1 MPSFTVDTMLAR
13 IKRKCQLPANNGKLS
28 DAEIVQ
34 IADEEIQTRLFA
46 ALMTVRDDYFV
57 GHRTM
62 TYPANARFAQLP
74 EFVESSTILDVS
86 CVDDSQSPPRYR
98 LLDRRYSGAAWHG
111 PQSAN
116 TPNAYA
122 IEGDRVSMIAMPDQA
137 ITLMIRYERRPSRL
151 HLTTDGR
158 SAPIVSY
165 DESTFEFTVTPSAT
179 WITNAPVGTM
189 VDIVRATPAF
199 DALVQGMEVDTVASP
214 IWTLVSGIV
223 DHSSPDT
230 APISQQNV
238 NVGDYVTLM
247 GETPIFPLP
256 DAWWSPA
263 IYAAAAAVCREIGD
277 AQNGAINE
285 AQASQ
290 LIGQVIA
297 LQSNRVRKQNPI
309 VFNHSS
315 PRRIGPWGIRR
326 PGENEWWF
334 G

>member
-1 MPSFTVDTMLAR
+1 MPSYTVDTLLDR
-13 IKRKCQLPANNGKLS
+13 VKRKCQLPVRDGKLT
-28 DAEIVQ
+28 DPELVEI
-34 IADEEIQTRLFA
+34 IDEEIQTRLFA
-46 ALMTVRDDYFV
+46 ALMQVRDDYFV

-62 TYPANARFAQLP
+62 TVPANARFAQLP
-74 EFVESSTILDVS
+74 EFIESSTILDVS
-86 CVDDSQSPPRYR
+86 YVDETQNPPRYR

-111 PQSAN
+111 PQPQN
-116 TPNAYA
+116 TPYAYA
-122 IEGDRVSMIAMPDQA
+122 IEGDRIALIA
-137 ITLMIRYERRPSRL
+137 IPQQEVTLLLRYERRPNRL
-151 HLTTDGR
+151 HLTTDAR

-165 DESTFEFTVTPSAT
+165 DPVTLEFTVTPPTGFAT
-179 WITNAPVGTM
+179 NVPTGTF

-199 DALVQGMEVDTVASP
+199 DALAQGLQVDAVASP
-214 IWTLVSGIV
+214 VWTLVSGVV
-223 DHSSPDT
+223 DHSSPDLT
-230 APISQQNV
+230 PITQEDV
-238 NVGDYVTLM
+238 NAGDYITVM

-263 IYAAAAAVCREIGD
+263 IYAGAAAVCREIGD
-277 AQNGAINE
+277 TQNGATNE
-285 AQASQ
+285 AQAAQ
-290 LIGQVIA
+290 LIAQAIG